1 MYTHCQLWK
10 LFLINEARSSPIF
23 SKGVNKISLDTLF
36 LLNLGGPV
44 TEADIE
50 KCTVIVNTPIHNLQ
64 GSRKIVEGFQIVKEQ
79 LNPKKNDFSGW
90 QRLWLW
96 SLTLILV
103 PQFTKKCK

>member
-79 LNPKKNDFSGW
+79 LNQK
-90 QRLWLW
+90 RLLWL
-96 SLTLILV
+96 
-103 PQFTKKCK
+103 TKAVVVVININSSPTIY

>member
-79 LNPKKNDFSGW
+79 LNQKKKW
-90 QRLWLW
+90 LLWL
-96 SLTLILV
+96 
-103 PQFTKKCK
+103 TKAVVVVININSSPTIY